1 MLSRILLGFLCVLWG
16 GSAFAEWTF
25 VNANYDRSQYVYVD
39 FDRVKMLD
47 TSRNEVEYWVKYLI
61 KSDKE
66 KDGLELGD
74 YSLALYRVGCNN
86 EVYSIRS
93 SANFKKNGS
102 LLSSQD
108 YVTSQTR
115 PLIPNTAV
123 DYTAEMVCH
132 VLPQRQ
138 KVDRLEQ
145 LSRRIATGEYK

>member
-1 MLSRILLGFLCVLWG
+1 MKSI
-16 GSAFAEWTF
+16 AF
-25 VNANYDRSQYVYVD
+25 VNL
-39 FDRVKMLD
+39 KIL
-47 TSRNEVEYWVKYLI
+47 
-61 KSDKE
+61 
-66 KDGLELGD
+66 
-74 YSLALYRVGCNN
+74 
-86 EVYSIRS
+86 
-93 SANFKKNGS
+93 KKNGS

-145 LSRRIATGEYK
+145 LARRIATGEYK

>member
-1 MLSRILLGFLCVLWG
+1 M
-16 GSAFAEWTF
+16 
-25 VNANYDRSQYVYVD
+25 
-39 FDRVKMLD
+39 
-47 TSRNEVEYWVKYLI
+47 
-61 KSDKE
+61 
-66 KDGLELGD
+66 
-74 YSLALYRVGCNN
+74 CNK
-86 EVYSIRS
+86 
-93 SANFKKNGS
+93 A
-102 LLSSQD
+102 SQD